1 MRVLTQD
8 KKNIYDCDEFFVVE
22 GKTQTIG
29 YDPYYRKFSIIGE
42 KDEMFVNLG
51 VYETS
56 EEAYYVK
63 GDLEAHKL
71 RMSEGTFAMPKSE
84 RNSNV

>member
-22 GKTQTIG
+22 GKIQTIG

-42 KDEMFVNLG
+42 KDDKFVNLG
-51 VYETS
+51 IYETA
-56 EEAYYVK
+56 ERAYCIK
-63 GDLEAHKL
+63 GDLEAHKQ
-71 RMSEGTFAMPKSE
+71 RMPKDTFSMPE
-84 RNSNV
+84 PEN